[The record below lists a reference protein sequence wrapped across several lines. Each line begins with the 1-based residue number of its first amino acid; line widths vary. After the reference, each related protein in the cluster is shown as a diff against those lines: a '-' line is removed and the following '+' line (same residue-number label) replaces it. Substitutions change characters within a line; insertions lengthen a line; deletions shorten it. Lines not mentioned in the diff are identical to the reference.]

1 MIRKLYK
8 EGIFFL
14 IIMASVLAYK
24 VAPND
29 PFHVD
34 MTQRLSSPS
43 ALYPLGT
50 DLLGRCI
57 LSRLLYGGQT
67 TVGVVL
73 IGALLV
79 IGIGMVLG
87 LLVSQNK
94 ERRGLVLESL
104 LNAITAIPP
113 IAYLIIF
120 IGAWGNSIFTMV
132 MAISLSLLLR
142 VIKLVK
148 TRAEIEFNKAYIYC
162 AKTSGASHFR
172 LLFWHVLPNI
182 LGEIIEF
189 VCLSCADMVLAV
201 VAFSFIG
208 LGFGDNVVDWGM
220 MVSESH
226 HLILS
231 HPLLT
236 YYPVAAIF
244 MCTLCFYLLGRGM
257 TKGGQDVKHRRFK
270 RHQSPRHT
278 AHKECIHDHS

>member
-1 MIRKLYK
+1 MIRKGYK
-8 EGIFFL
+8 QTVLFL
-14 IIMASVLAYK
+14 IIVASVFAYK
-24 VAPND
+24 FAPND

-34 MTQRLSSPS
+34 MTKRLSSAS
-43 ALYPLGT
+43 WLYPLGT
-50 DLLGRCI
+50 DLLGRCT
-57 LSRLLYGGQT
+57 LSRLLYGGLT

-73 IGALLV
+73 VGALIV
-79 IGIGMVLG
+79 IGVGTVLG
-87 LLVSQNK
+87 LLMSQNK
-94 ERRGLVLESL
+94 EKGGFVLESL
-104 LNAITAIPP
+104 LNAVTAIPP

-120 IGAWGNSIFTMV
+120 IGAWGNSLFTMV

-148 TRAEIEFNKAYIYC
+148 TRSEIELNKAYIYC
-162 AKTSGASHFR
+162 AKTSGASRFR

-182 LGEIIEF
+182 LREVIEF
-189 VCLSCADMVLAV
+189 VCLSCSDMVLAV

-257 TKGGQDVKHRRFK
+257 TKGGQGVKHRKFK
-270 RHQSPRHT
+270 RHQLPKHAS
-278 AHKECIHDHS
+278 HKGCIHDHS